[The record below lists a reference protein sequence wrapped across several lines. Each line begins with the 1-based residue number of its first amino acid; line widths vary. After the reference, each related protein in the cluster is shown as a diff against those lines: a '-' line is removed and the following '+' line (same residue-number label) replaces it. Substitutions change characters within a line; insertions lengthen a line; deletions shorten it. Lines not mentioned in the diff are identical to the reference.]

1 MKGVIHMSDNK
12 NFLNDQEL
20 EKVNGGYTTKVVKV
34 VYGFT
39 AGETFEDGTY
49 RYIVTRTVSDVEE
62 NGGVPV
68 RIMSLKNP
76 GYTYESTATPAY
88 LINNCREV

>member
-1 MKGVIHMSDNK
+1 MSDNR

-20 EKVNGGYTTKVVKV
+20 EKVNGGYTTKV

-49 RYIVTRTVSDVEE
+49 RYIVTTTVSDVEE

-68 RIMSLKNP
+68 RIMSLNNP